1 MGRFPEIIP
10 LSSCLG
16 ARVEGIDLREDRDP
30 ETVAAIRK
38 ALREHLVLV
47 FPEQALSEEQQLD
60 FASAFAAPE
69 PHPVGRFFGEKET
82 VVHVDNELI
91 ALPDESSQLSLGN
104 LAAHGAWHTDYSF
117 SPRIPEFATLRAE
130 VLPPV
135 GGDTLWCN
143 TIAAYEALSPV
154 LRDLLDGLKAVHWHG
169 PHFAPNFG
177 ISRHGPDAIR
187 RFEEAFPPREHPAVI
202 SQPETGRPALFVNPS
217 YTTQIVGMTAAE
229 SESFLHFLFRHT
241 VAPRFLFR
249 HHWSPDD
256 LVMWDE
262 HATLHLAPTDFHPH
276 RRRLVRVAV
285 GSVVP
290 GR

>member
-1 MGRFPEIIP
+1 MRRSPEIIP

-16 ARVEGIDLREDRDP
+16 ARVTGIDLRERRDP

-47 FPEQALSEEQQLD
+47 FPEQALSAAEQCD
-60 FASAFAAPE
+60 FASDFADPE
-69 PHPVGRFFGEKET
+69 PHPVSRFFGEDDV

-91 ALPDESSQLSLGN
+91 ALPEEASSIPLGN

-143 TIAAYEALSPV
+143 TIAAYAALSPIFQE
-154 LRDLLDGLKAVHWHG
+154 LLDGSRAVHWHG

-177 ISRHGPDAIR
+177 ISRHGPEAIR
-187 RFEEAFPPREHPAVI
+187 RFEEGFPPTEHPIVI
-202 SQPETGRPALFVNPS
+202 AQPETGRRALFVNPS

-229 SESFLHFLFRHT
+229 SESMLNFLFRHM
-241 VAPRFLFR
+241 AASRFVFR

-285 GSVVP
+285 GSVAPVC
-290 GR
+290 